1 MKRYISIFSILFVM
15 VFSSS
20 DAFAKKFGGG
30 KSFGKSYKTAP
41 ASKPAQSD
49 NSRKQN
55 DPAQA
60 PGKSSMAKGLMA
72 GMLGGLL
79 AGGLLASLFG
89 GGFEG
94 FQIMDFLII
103 ALIAFILFKIFKAV
117 MASKNTKGMAS
128 GKNQVYAGGTPES
141 GATQKE
147 SFDEK
152 EQATQKTNP
161 FSKAQA
167 PLAGSGFG
175 KSEPL
180 TDEVPMHFPAGF
192 DGVSFIHGALN
203 HYRILQDA
211 WNKNQLEIIQE
222 YVTPELY
229 NDLASERRTLSTEQ
243 CTQVL
248 FVDAQIVRA
257 DCDANSA
264 QLSLQ
269 FMGRY
274 SDDLESEEK
283 EITDIWHL
291 ERNLRQAD
299 APWLIVGIQD

>member
-41 ASKPAQSD
+41 ASKPGQSD
-49 NSRKQN
+49 TARKQN

-103 ALIAFILFKIFKAV
+103 ALIAFVLFKIFKAV
-117 MASKNTKGMAS
+117 MASKNRNGAS
-128 GKNQVYAGGTPES
+128 GINQAYAGGAPES

-147 SFDEK
+147 AFYEK
-152 EQATQKTNP
+152 GQETQKTNP

-192 DGVSFIHGALN
+192 DGVSFIQGALN

-229 NDLASERRTLSTEQ
+229 NDLASERRTLNTEQ
-243 CTQVL
+243 STQVL

-257 DCDANSA
+257 DCDENGA

-291 ERNLRQAD
+291 ERNIRQVD
-299 APWLIVGIQD
+299 APWLIVGIQA